1 VTYVR
6 QLTHLGDDVLSNP
19 RKNIYPSRI
28 GHTGGRA
35 MSYLRLFGCA
45 FAIVS
50 LLFSGRPVL
59 AEDTIKLA
67 YTDPFSGPFAS
78 GGDEFLKIFQ
88 FIIARKNE
96 AGGALGRKFELVP
109 FDDKLQPAEALIAL
123 KSMTDQNIPFV
134 MHCTGSNVGSA
145 LIDGVSK
152 HNARNPDNRILYLNC
167 GALATEL
174 TNEQC
179 DFWHFRFAGSVDMRA
194 AARIKS
200 LPADLKK
207 VYLLNQDYLFGQ
219 SIQHDTKKW
228 LAKLRPDI
236 EIVGD
241 ELMPFGKVQ
250 DFSSYVAKIKAS
262 GAQSVVTGNYNRD
275 LNLLI
280 KAAVD
285 AGLDV
290 RFDTFLAHLIGGP
303 TAIGAAG
310 ENRLTSVMEF
320 NGNVAVDLKNAVA
333 EKFASDWRVN
343 HETDFSTLNFVTLI
357 DMLTNAINKAGS
369 TDPLKVAL
377 ALEDMHV
384 KDMVGQE
391 NTMRKDDH
399 QLLMPFYAG
408 VFSKDVK
415 FDSEHTGFGWKNIMT
430 ASAADLTL
438 PTICKM
444 KRPEN

>member
-1 VTYVR
+1 MGFCLRLACYSFA
-6 QLTHLGDDVLSNP
+6 VLS
-19 RKNIYPSRI
+19 
-28 GHTGGRA
+28 
-35 MSYLRLFGCA
+35 
-45 FAIVS
+45 
-50 LLFSGRPVL
+50 LLVFGRPAA
-59 AEDTIKLA
+59 AEETIKLA

-78 GGDEFLKIFQ
+78 AGDEFLKAFQ
-88 FIIARKNE
+88 FIIARKN
-96 AGGALGRKFELVP
+96 AQGGALGRKFELVP

-123 KSMTDQNIPFV
+123 KNITDQNIPFV
-134 MHCTGSNVGSA
+134 MHCVGSNVGSA
-145 LIDGVSK
+145 MIDAVSK

-207 VYLLNQDYLFGQ
+207 VYVLNQDYLFGQ
-219 SIQHDTKKW
+219 SMQHDSRKW

-236 EIVGD
+236 EVVGD

-250 DFSSYVAKIKAS
+250 DFSPYVAKIKAS

-280 KAAVD
+280 KQAND
-285 AGLDV
+285 DGLNV
-290 RFDTFLAHLIGGP
+290 RFDTFLSHLIGGP

-320 NGNVAVDLKNAVA
+320 NGNVAVDQKSAEA
-333 EKFASDWRVN
+333 EKIVTDWRKD
-343 HETDFSTLNFVTLI
+343 HTTDFSELNFITMI
-357 DMLTNAINKAGS
+357 DMLADAINKAGS

-377 ALEDMHV
+377 ALEDAHY
-384 KDMVGQE
+384 KDLDGQE
-391 NTMRKDDH
+391 NIMRKDDH
-399 QLLMPFYAG
+399 QLLMPYYVG

-415 FDSEHTGFGWKNIMT
+415 YDAEHTGFGWKNYMT
-430 ASAADLTL
+430 ATAADLTL

-444 KRPEN
+444 KRPQ

>member
-1 VTYVR
+1 MR
-6 QLTHLGDDVLSNP
+6 G
-19 RKNIYPSRI
+19 
-28 GHTGGRA
+28 
-35 MSYLRLFGCA
+35 LRLLCYS
-45 FAIVS
+45 FAV
-50 LLFSGRPVL
+50 LFVLVGVGRPVL
-59 AEDTIKLA
+59 AEETIKLA

-78 GGDEFLKIFQ
+78 GGDEFLKNFQ
-88 FIIARKNE
+88 FIIARKN
-96 AGGALGRKFELVP
+96 AMGGALGRKFELIP

-145 LIDGVSK
+145 LIDAVSK

-200 LPADLKK
+200 LPPDLKK

-219 SIQHDTKKW
+219 SIQRDTKKW

-262 GAQSVVTGNYNRD
+262 GAQSVITGHYNRD

-285 AGLDV
+285 DGLNV
-290 RFDTFLAHLIGGP
+290 KFDAFLAHLIGGA
-303 TAIGAAG
+303 TAIAAVA
-310 ENRLTSVMEF
+310 ENRLSSVMEF
-320 NGNVAVDLKNAVA
+320 NGNVAVDEKSAEA
-333 EKFASDWRVN
+333 EKIVTDWRKD
-343 HETDFSTLNFVTLI
+343 HTTDFSEINFISMI
-357 DMLTNAINKAGS
+357 DMLAAAIDKAGT

-377 ALEDMHV
+377 ALEDMKY
-384 KDMVGQE
+384 KDLDGQE
-391 NTMRKDDH
+391 NIMRKEDH
-399 QLLMPFYAG
+399 QLLMPYYFG
-408 VFSKDVK
+408 GFSKECNKDA
-415 FDSEHTGFGWKNIMT
+415 EHTGYGWKNYMT
-430 ASAADLTL
+430 ATAADLTL
-438 PTICKM
+438 PTVCKM
-444 KRPEN
+444 KRPE

>member
-1 VTYVR
+1 MR
-6 QLTHLGDDVLSNP
+6 C
-19 RKNIYPSRI
+19 
-28 GHTGGRA
+28 
-35 MSYLRLFGCA
+35 LRLICYS
-45 FAIVS
+45 FATLA
-50 LLFSGRPVL
+50 LLFGARPVV
-59 AEDTIKLA
+59 AEETIKLA

-78 GGDEFLKIFQ
+78 GGDEFLKAFQ
-88 FIIARKNE
+88 FIIARKN
-96 AGGALGRKFELVP
+96 AMGGALGRKFELVP
-109 FDDKLQPAEALIAL
+109 VDDKLQPAEALIAL
-123 KSMTDQNIPFV
+123 KNVTDQNIPFL
-134 MHCTGSNVGSA
+134 MHCTGSNVGAA

-152 HNARNPDNRILYLNC
+152 HNARNPDNRVLYLNC

-200 LPADLKK
+200 LSPDIKK

-219 SIQHDTKKW
+219 SIQHDSKKW

-250 DFSSYVAKIKAS
+250 DFSPYVAKIKAS

-280 KAAVD
+280 KQAVD
-285 AGLDV
+285 DGLNV
-290 RFDTFLAHLIGGP
+290 RFDTFLSHLIGGA

-320 NGNVAVDLKNAVA
+320 NGNVAVDQKSAAA
-333 EKFASDWRVN
+333 EKIVTDWRAD
-343 HETDFSTLNFVTLI
+343 HQTDFSELNFLTMI
-357 DMLTNAINKAGS
+357 DMLTDAINKAGS

-377 ALEDMHV
+377 ALEDMHI
-384 KDMVGQE
+384 KDLNGQE
-391 NTMRKDDH
+391 NIMRKEDH
-399 QLLMPFYAG
+399 QLLMPYYVG

-415 FDSEHTGFGWKNIMT
+415 YDAEHTGFGWKNIMT
-430 ASAADLTL
+430 ATAADLTL

>member
-1 VTYVR
+1 
-6 QLTHLGDDVLSNP
+6 
-19 RKNIYPSRI
+19 
-28 GHTGGRA
+28 
-35 MSYLRLFGCA
+35 M
-45 FAIVS
+45 
-50 LLFSGRPVL
+50 
-59 AEDTIKLA
+59 AEETIKLA

-78 GGDEFLKIFQ
+78 AGDEFLKVFQ
-88 FIIARKNE
+88 FIIARRNA
-96 AGGALGRKFELVP
+96 AGGALGRKYELVP

-134 MHCTGSNVGSA
+134 MHCIGSNVGAA
-145 LIDGVSK
+145 LIDAVSK

-280 KAAVD
+280 KAADD

-290 RFDTFLAHLIGGP
+290 RFDTFLSHLIGGP

-320 NGNVAVDLKNAVA
+320 NGNVAVDQK
-333 EKFASDWRVN
+333 S
-343 HETDFSTLNFVTLI
+343 
-357 DMLTNAINKAGS
+357 AGS
-369 TDPLKVAL
+369 GEDRRRL
-377 ALEDMHV
+377 ARQPRDRFLGTQLPHHDRHADQCDQQGRFDRSAEGRAGARGHACQ
-384 KDMVGQE
+384 GPA
-391 NTMRKDDH
+391 TARKTSC
-399 QLLMPFYAG
+399 AR
-408 VFSKDVK
+408 
-415 FDSEHTGFGWKNIMT
+415 T
-430 ASAADLTL
+430 
-438 PTICKM
+438 TINC
-444 KRPEN
+444 

>member
-1 VTYVR
+1 M
-6 QLTHLGDDVLSNP
+6 GFC
-19 RKNIYPSRI
+19 
-28 GHTGGRA
+28 
-35 MSYLRLFGCA
+35 LRLACYS
-45 FAIVS
+45 FAVLG
-50 LLFSGRPVL
+50 LLVFGRPAA
-59 AEDTIKLA
+59 AEETIKLA

-78 GGDEFLKIFQ
+78 AGDEFLKAFQ
-88 FIIARKNE
+88 FIIARKNA

-123 KSMTDQNIPFV
+123 KNITDQNIPFV
-134 MHCTGSNVGSA
+134 MHCVGSNVGSA
-145 LIDGVSK
+145 MIDAVSK
-152 HNARNPDNRILYLNC
+152 HNARNPDNRVLYLNC

-179 DFWHFRFAGSVDMRA
+179 DFWHFRFAGDVDMRA
-194 AARIKS
+194 FARIKS

-207 VYLLNQDYLFGQ
+207 VYILNQDYLFGQ
-219 SIQHDTKKW
+219 SMQHDSKKW

-250 DFSSYVAKIKAS
+250 DFSPYVAKIKAS
-262 GAQSVVTGNYNRD
+262 GAQSVITGNYNRD

-280 KAAVD
+280 KQAND
-285 AGLDV
+285 DGLNV
-290 RFDTFLAHLIGGP
+290 RFDTFLAHLVGGP

-320 NGNVAVDLKNAVA
+320 NGNVAVDQKSAEA
-333 EKFASDWRVN
+333 EKIVTDWRKD
-343 HETDFSTLNFVTLI
+343 HQTDFSELNFITMI
-357 DMLTNAINKAGS
+357 DMLTDAINKAGS

-377 ALEDMHV
+377 ALEDLHY
-384 KDMVGQE
+384 KDLDGQE
-391 NTMRKDDH
+391 NIMRKEDH
-399 QLLMPFYAG
+399 QLLMPYYVG

-415 FDSEHTGFGWKNIMT
+415 YDSEHTGFGWKNYMT
-430 ASAADLTL
+430 ATAADLTV

-444 KRPEN
+444 KRPE

>member
-1 VTYVR
+1 MR
-6 QLTHLGDDVLSNP
+6 GS
-19 RKNIYPSRI
+19 
-28 GHTGGRA
+28 
-35 MSYLRLFGCA
+35 RLFCYS
-45 FAIVS
+45 FAVLS
-50 LLFSGRPVL
+50 LLFCGRPVL
-59 AEDTIKLA
+59 AEETIKLA

-78 GGDEFLKIFQ
+78 GGDEFLKNFQ
-88 FIIARKNE
+88 FIIARKN
-96 AGGALGRKFELVP
+96 AMGGALGRKFELIP

-134 MHCTGSNVGSA
+134 MHCTGSNVGAA
-145 LIDGVSK
+145 LIDAVSK

-200 LPADLKK
+200 LPKDLKK

-219 SIQHDTKKW
+219 SIQHDSKKW

-250 DFSSYVAKIKAS
+250 DFAPYVAKIKAS
-262 GAQSVVTGNYNRD
+262 GAQSVITGNYNRD

-280 KAAVD
+280 KAAND
-285 AGLDV
+285 AGLNV
-290 RFDTFLAHLIGGP
+290 RFDTFLSHLIGGP

-310 ENRLTSVMEF
+310 ENRLTSIMEF
-320 NGNVAVDLKNAVA
+320 NGNVPVDLKVPEA
-333 EKFASDWRVN
+333 EKLANDWRSSG
-343 HETDFSTLNFVTLI
+343 HDTDFSTLNFVTMI
-357 DMLTNAINKAGS
+357 DMLTDAINKAGS

-377 ALEDMHV
+377 AFEDMHG
-384 KDMVGQE
+384 KDLLGQE
-391 NTMRKDDH
+391 VIMRKDDH

-415 FDSEHTGFGWKNIMT
+415 YDSEHTGFGWKNYMT
-430 ASAADLTL
+430 ATTADLTL

-444 KRPEN
+444 KRPE

>member
-1 VTYVR
+1 MGFCLRLACYSFA
-6 QLTHLGDDVLSNP
+6 VLS
-19 RKNIYPSRI
+19 
-28 GHTGGRA
+28 
-35 MSYLRLFGCA
+35 
-45 FAIVS
+45 
-50 LLFSGRPVL
+50 LLVFGRPVA
-59 AEDTIKLA
+59 AEETIKLA
-67 YTDPFSGPFAS
+67 YIDPLSGPFAS
-78 GGDEFLKIFQ
+78 AGDEFLKAFQ
-88 FIIARKNE
+88 FIIARKNA

-123 KSMTDQNIPFV
+123 KNVTDQNIPFV
-134 MHCTGSNVGSA
+134 MHCVGSNVGA
-145 LIDGVSK
+145 AMIDAVSK
-152 HNARNPDNRILYLNC
+152 HNARNPDNRVLYLNC

-194 AARIKS
+194 AARVKS

-219 SIQHDTKKW
+219 SIQHDSKKW

-236 EIVGD
+236 EIVAD

-250 DFSSYVAKIKAS
+250 DFAPYVAKIKAS

-280 KAAVD
+280 KQAND
-285 AGLDV
+285 DGLNV
-290 RFDTFLAHLIGGP
+290 RFDTFLSHLIGGP

-320 NGNVAVDLKNAVA
+320 NGNVAVDQKSPAA
-333 EKFASDWRVN
+333 EKIVTDWRAD
-343 HETDFSTLNFVTLI
+343 HQTDFSELNFITMI
-357 DMLTNAINKAGS
+357 DMLADAINKAGS

-377 ALEDMHV
+377 ALEDAHY
-384 KDMVGQE
+384 KDLDGQE
-391 NTMRKDDH
+391 NIMRKDDH
-399 QLLMPFYAG
+399 QLLMPYYVG

-415 FDSEHTGFGWKNIMT
+415 YDAEHTGFGWKNYMT
-430 ASAADLTL
+430 ATAADLTL

-444 KRPEN
+444 KRPE